1 MADTAPGRC
10 PSQTVGCGAP
20 AAGPRLA
27 LSEDP
32 LLAAASVSGSPR
44 PGCPL
49 PALGPTGSP
58 CAESRGSWLHWGA
71 RLSSVRDLFP
81 GVGVGAL
88 EPGRRRSS
96 GLRGLG
102 CGLQAGSALSSV
114 GGSSFGLSPR
124 PAPGRAFSP
133 TGWAVPGPSPE
144 GRRGASGARPGSCRH
159 RCESSPR
166 SHTRAGPR
174 VQAVCVGGSS
184 ERGLPPVPGPAL
196 SSWGRRAA
204 SAWL

>member
-1 MADTAPGRC
+1 MESNRKALTTFSWHQTYMGIKIPGVAGVEVPERLPSLAPPGLRHHSRVRSDRKFQAWPHPAGACTCPPRPALTQLPGCPRPQFPHLKNGAATSPPLPHPLRWGRGLADTAPGRC

-58 CAESRGSWLHWGA
+58 CAEARGSWLHWGA

-81 GVGVGAL
+81 GGGSGHRCPLL
-88 EPGRRRSS
+88 EPGRRR
-96 GLRGLG
+96 G
-102 CGLQAGSALSSV
+102 
-114 GGSSFGLSPR
+114 
-124 PAPGRAFSP
+124 
-133 TGWAVPGPSPE
+133 
-144 GRRGASGARPGSCRH
+144 
-159 RCESSPR
+159 
-166 SHTRAGPR
+166 
-174 VQAVCVGGSS
+174 
-184 ERGLPPVPGPAL
+184 
-196 SSWGRRAA
+196 
-204 SAWL
+204 